1 LNELKS
7 RGNAPIGI
15 SPIAFVALELCI
27 VIPIIAAIV
36 GNIRTKKQK
45 KALASTIVY
54 DNQLLSMKGEAQRE
68 PWKDREGLPT
78 KYTGESS
85 VPSFGIPI
93 FCNKISLTIKNEG
106 ILPIDTDVGKA
117 PLGFNLDVR
126 GNLDNIKVLDIE
138 PANDGLD
145 LSVRDGMVLLN
156 HVHLE
161 PGESFQ
167 LVFLGWFTV
176 HYEDEYMTE

>member
-1 LNELKS
+1 
-7 RGNAPIGI
+7 
-15 SPIAFVALELCI
+15 
-27 VIPIIAAIV
+27 
-36 GNIRTKKQK
+36 
-45 KALASTIVY
+45 
-54 DNQLLSMKGEAQRE
+54 MKGEARRE

-85 VPSFGIPI
+85 ALSFGIPI

-106 ILPIDTDVGKA
+106 VLPIDTDISKE
-117 PLGFNLDVR
+117 PLGFSLDVR
-126 GNLDNIKVLDIE
+126 GNPDNIKVLDVE
-138 PANDGLD
+138 PANDRLD

-167 LVFLGWFTV
+167 LLFLGWFAV
-176 HYEDEYMTE
+176 HYERRLCG